1 MLINRWSDDI
11 DCPENNPVYVGN
23 PSDEIWTTEDE
34 KHLRVGDMTDKHV
47 INCYK
52 FVCKTP
58 SIYWQSVFRKELIKR
73 GIKAIE

>member
-11 DCPENNPVYVGN
+11 DCPENSPVYVGN
-23 PSDEIWTTEDE
+23 PSDEIWTTQDE
-34 KHLRVGDMTDKHV
+34 KHLRVGDMTDAHV

-58 SIYWQSVFRKELIKR
+58 SIYWQNVFRKELIKR